1 MEAADSQTSTGVVEK
16 LSAGRVEYGALRAH
30 RTAAITVV
38 WRYLVSHAGRWF
50 ACGELV
56 QRGSRYAVL
65 GWDGEPI
72 TTVSS
77 VREGLEAVRS
87 FYADI
92 AMGSAGPTDSLRPR
106 PLRPRGGGSSSRV

>member
-1 MEAADSQTSTGVVEK
+1 MDAAESESSTGVVAT

-30 RTAAITVV
+30 RAAALTVV
-38 WRYLVSHAGRWF
+38 WRYLVSRAGRWF
-50 ACGELV
+50 ACGEIV
-56 QRGSRYAVL
+56 QRGGRYAVL

-72 TTVSS
+72 ATVSS
-77 VREGLEAVRS
+77 VREGLEAVRG

-106 PLRPRGGGSSSRV
+106 PLRSRKY